1 MTASVTAVPV
11 VRSVTSTMMAT
22 GKAHGR
28 ARQSWPH
35 EIEARPRAQTIT
47 NAAGFTDPILPVRG
61 APASRPPGIASPRAW

>member
-1 MTASVTAVPV
+1 
-11 VRSVTSTMMAT
+11 MMAT

-47 NAAGFTDPILPVRG
+47 NDAGFAVNLVP
-61 APASRPPGIASPRAW
+61 